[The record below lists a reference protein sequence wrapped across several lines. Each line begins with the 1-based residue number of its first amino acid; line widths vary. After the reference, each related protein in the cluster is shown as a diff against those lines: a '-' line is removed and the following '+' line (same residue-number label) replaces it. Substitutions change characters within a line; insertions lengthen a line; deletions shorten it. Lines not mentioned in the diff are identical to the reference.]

1 MAWAEEGGGARGRD
15 HLGQGSRGGEGRRVA
30 LQPAGVR
37 VLSAEMRPRV
47 TRVTCH
53 GVVATLML

>member
-1 MAWAEEGGGARGRD
+1 MAGAEEGGGARGGD
-15 HLGQGSRGGEGRRVA
+15 HLGQGPRGGEGGRVA

-37 VLSAEMRPRV
+37 VLSAEMRHV
-47 TRVTCH
+47 SRVTCH